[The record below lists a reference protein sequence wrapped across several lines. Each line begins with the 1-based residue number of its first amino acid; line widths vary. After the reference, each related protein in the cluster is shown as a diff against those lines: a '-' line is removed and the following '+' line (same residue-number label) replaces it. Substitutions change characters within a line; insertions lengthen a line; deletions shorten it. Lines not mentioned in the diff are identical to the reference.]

1 MAKKSNTSSPE
12 VVLIKR
18 KITILN
24 LTYNTECN
32 NLHAPQQQ
40 TREKGGTKNKNHKQK
55 QKKYKRLERL
65 TDN

>member
-32 NLHAPQQQ
+32 NLHVPQQQ
-40 TREKGGTKNKNHKQK
+40 TRERVEQKKKHKEKQK
-55 QKKYKRLERL
+55 NIN
-65 TDN
+65 DWIV